1 MGDEMAGKLTATV
14 LRKAT
19 KPGKYYD
26 HNGLFL
32 RVCKGGSKQWVQ
44 RITVHGRPVEM
55 GLGGWPLVSLEE
67 AREEA
72 FENRRT
78 ARRGGNPLALKRDM
92 RVPAFADALDKVI
105 GLHKGA
111 WRDARTESNWRSSMD
126 VYALPRLGRM
136 PVDAVTTGEVLAI
149 LMPIWNTKRETAR
162 KVRHR
167 IGAVM
172 KWAVAEGHRQDNPAG
187 DAIGAALPKN
197 GAHVA
202 HHRALPHSEVADA
215 IATVNAT
222 GAGHTSKLAF
232 EFLVLTACRSGEVR
246 LATWNEIE
254 LVAAT
259 WTIPAAR
266 MKAGREH
273 KVPLSSRALAILTE
287 ARALADGSGLVFPA
301 TRYGRPLSDSSISKL
316 LRENGIAA
324 VPHGFRSSFRDWC
337 GELTNSPREVAE
349 ACLAHTTANQV
360 EAAYA
365 RSDLIA
371 KRRALMQRWAEYLAG
386 ASADVVLLRGR
397 NG

>member
-1 MGDEMAGKLTATV
+1 MAKKLTAALV
-14 LRKAT
+14 RKVAV
-19 KPGKYYD
+19 PGKYYD

-32 RVCKGGSKQWVQ
+32 RVRKGGSKQWVQ
-44 RITVHGRPVEM
+44 RITVRGRSVEM

-78 ARRGGNPLALKRDM
+78 ARRGGDPLALKRDM
-92 RVPAFADALDKVI
+92 RIPTFADALEKVI
-105 GLHKGA
+105 AMHKGA
-111 WRDARTESNWRSSMD
+111 WRDERTEKIWRSMME

-136 PVDAVTTGEVLAI
+136 PVDAVATGDVLAI
-149 LMPIWNTKRETAR
+149 LMPIWNTKRETAN
-162 KVRHR
+162 KVRRR

-197 GAHVA
+197 GVHVA
-202 HHRALPHSEVADA
+202 HHRALPHAGVADA

-222 GAGHTSKLAF
+222 GAALTGKLAF

-246 LATWNEIE
+246 LATWDEID
-254 LVAAT
+254 LDAAT

-273 KVPLSSRALAILTE
+273 KVPLSDRALAILAE
-287 ARALADGSGLVFPA
+287 VRELADGSGLAFPA
-301 TRYGRPLSDSSISKL
+301 TRYGRPMSDSSLSKL
-316 LRENGIAA
+316 LRENSIAA

-337 GELTNSPREVAE
+337 GEATNAPREVAE
-349 ACLAHTTANQV
+349 ACLAHTTSNQV

-371 KRRALMQRWAEYLAG
+371 KRRALMQRWADYLSG
-386 ASADVVLLRGR
+386 ASADVVPMVRRG
-397 NG
+397 